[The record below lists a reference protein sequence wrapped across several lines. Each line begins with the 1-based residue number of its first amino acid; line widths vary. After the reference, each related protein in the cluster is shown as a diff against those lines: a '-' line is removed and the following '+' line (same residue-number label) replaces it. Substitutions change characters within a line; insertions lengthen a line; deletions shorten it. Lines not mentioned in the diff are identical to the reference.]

1 MSACTLLH
9 THARVLLVA
18 CLMTRSMID
27 CSRGPVTALLAA
39 GSVAITTS
47 AMQVHFCFSCSRTSL
62 SPLQPQNLAQACLPS
77 PLASCLQLT
86 LTFPCSTLISAWRA
100 ISWPTPLHSYSG
112 SQENETQRLLEP
124 EQVEKRLSRVCLP
137 LRKRATLAILLAP
150 DQVERF

>member
-1 MSACTLLH
+1 MIVREGQSR
-9 THARVLLVA
+9 HAEGAQSTKAAKARLGPWL
-18 CLMTRSMID
+18 
-27 CSRGPVTALLAA
+27 RGTLLAA

-86 LTFPCSTLISAWRA
+86 LALPCSTLISAWRA

-150 DQVERF
+150 EQVERF